1 MSRSLAREDTFKLIF
16 EMEISKISA
25 EEAISYLYDSVKKN
39 NEMWAQEFVSSS
51 NKKYI
56 ESVVNGVETMRDE
69 LLKKIEPTLNG
80 WTIDRIAKVN
90 LAILLLSVY
99 EIFYIEDIPYKV
111 SINEAIQLSKK
122 YAGKEA
128 SSFINGVLGS
138 LVKDKEN

>member
-99 EIFYIEDIPYKV
+99 ETAGETRYRKYRFLIF
-111 SINEAIQLSKK
+111 
-122 YAGKEA
+122 
-128 SSFINGVLGS
+128 
-138 LVKDKEN
+138 